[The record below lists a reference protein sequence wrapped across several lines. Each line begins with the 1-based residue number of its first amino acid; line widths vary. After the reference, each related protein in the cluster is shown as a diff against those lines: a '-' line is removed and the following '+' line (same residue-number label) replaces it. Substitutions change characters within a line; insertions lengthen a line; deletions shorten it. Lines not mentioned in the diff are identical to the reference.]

1 MEKIAKEVGKLEGL
15 VKGLE
20 ETYRSDLEYDMHIL
34 IDPNLVTNHLHLL
47 DKDSS
52 QVKNYLFQLEYKIG
66 PTDIQNIGIIFPLR
80 KIVFL
85 DNSRSLGK
93 YPLIHKRVFKKL
105 FDLFK
110 KKGYSVD
117 YSLESKYVLVQY
129 LTKIDPS

>member
-1 MEKIAKEVGKLEGL
+1 MGEIAERVQKLEGL

-20 ETYRSDLEYDMHIL
+20 ETYRSDLECDIHIL
-34 IDPNLVTNHLHLL
+34 IDPNLVTNHLYLL

-52 QVKNYLFQLEYKIG
+52 QVKNYLFQLRYKIG
-66 PTDIQNIGIIFPLR
+66 PTDIQNIGVIFPLR
-80 KIVFL
+80 KTAFIN
-85 DNSRSLGK
+85 NSHSLGK

-117 YSLESKYVLVQY
+117 YSLESEYALVQY